1 MSLEIE
7 YKPFNKLVK
16 KIIDNRGKTC
26 PVVRSGFPL
35 IATNCILNRNLY
47 PIFENIRFVSQET
60 YETWF
65 RGHPEPGDMIFV
77 LKGTPGRVNW
87 VPDPVN
93 FCIAQDMVAIRANEQ
108 EVYPKYLFA
117 ALRSSIIQQEIE
129 NLHVGTLIPHFK
141 KSDFDK
147 LFIPCPSY
155 KMQTYIGD
163 TYFYFSQK
171 IDLLQRQNATL
182 EAMAETLFRQWFIEE
197 AQEDWEEKTLEELFD
212 ISIGRTPPRK
222 EQWHFLKSNGNIW
235 ISIKDMGGEGA
246 YISDSSEYLTAE
258 SIYKYRIPLIKKN
271 SVLLSFKMT
280 VGRVKISTQD
290 MYSNE
295 VIACFYP
302 KKGANIFVEWLY
314 IYLKTFKFDS
324 LGTTSSIVTSI
335 NMKIIRDIRVR
346 IPERVILSKFDIISR
361 KIFKKIYANQQQIRT
376 LEKLRDTLLPK
387 LMSGE
392 VRVRVDG

>member
-1 MSLEIE
+1 MSLGIE

-117 ALRSSIIQQEIE
+117 ALRSPIIQQEIE

-197 AQEDWEEKTLEELFD
+197 VQEDFRITSLSNIANFLNGLACQKYPPSNNIDKLPVLKIRELNNGISKDCDWATSD
-212 ISIGRTPPRK
+212 IK
-222 EQWHFLKSNGNIW
+222 
-235 ISIKDMGGEGA
+235 
-246 YISDSSEYLTAE
+246 SEYIVK
-258 SIYKYRIPLIKKN
+258 SGDVIF
-271 SVLLSFKMT
+271 SWSGSLL
-280 VGRVKISTQD
+280 VKIWNGEDCVLNQHLFKVTSQT
-290 MYSNE
+290 
-295 VIACFYP
+295 YP
-302 KKGANIFVEWLY
+302 KWFYFFWCKY
-314 IYLKTFKFDS
+314 HLKEF
-324 LGTTSSIVTSI
+324 I
-335 NMKIIRDIRVR
+335 
-346 IPERVILSKFDIISR
+346 IISESHATTMGHIKR
-361 KIFKKIYANQQQIRT
+361 SDLDAAEVLIPSDKRLQEMSYIMNPLWEKYITNQTQIRT

>member
-1 MSLEIE
+1 MSLGIE

-117 ALRSSIIQQEIE
+117 ALRSPIIQQEIE
-129 NLHVGTLIPHFK
+129 NLHVGTLIPHFT

-197 AQEDWEEKTLEELFD
+197 VQEDFRITSLSNIANFLNGLACQKYPPSNNIDKLPVLKIRELNNGISKDCDWATSD
-212 ISIGRTPPRK
+212 IK
-222 EQWHFLKSNGNIW
+222 
-235 ISIKDMGGEGA
+235 
-246 YISDSSEYLTAE
+246 SEYIVK
-258 SIYKYRIPLIKKN
+258 SGDVIF
-271 SVLLSFKMT
+271 SWSGSLL
-280 VGRVKISTQD
+280 VKIWNGEDCVLNQHLFKVTSQT
-290 MYSNE
+290 
-295 VIACFYP
+295 YP
-302 KKGANIFVEWLY
+302 KWFYFFWCKY
-314 IYLKTFKFDS
+314 HLKEF
-324 LGTTSSIVTSI
+324 I
-335 NMKIIRDIRVR
+335 
-346 IPERVILSKFDIISR
+346 IISESHATTMGHI
-361 KIFKKIYANQQQIRT
+361 KCPT
-376 LEKLRDTLLPK
+376 
-387 LMSGE
+387 
-392 VRVRVDG
+392 

>member
-1 MSLEIE
+1 MSLGIE

-26 PVVRSGFPL
+26 PVARSGFPL

-87 VPDPVN
+87 VPDQVN

-197 AQEDWEEKTLEELFD
+197 AQEDWEEYPLSSFIEIIGGGTPKTSEESYWNGDILWMSGGDIASSHKSFIFD
-212 ISIGRTPPRK
+212 TDKKI
-222 EQWHFLKSNGNIW
+222 
-235 ISIKDMGGEGA
+235 
-246 YISDSSEYLTAE
+246 SSEGLENSSAKLLPKFSTVITA
-258 SIYKYRIPLIKKN
+258 RG
-271 SVLLSFKMT
+271 T
-280 VGRVKISTQD
+280 VGKICLLGEQAAFSQTN
-290 MYSNE
+290 YGILPR
-295 VIACFYP
+295 IAGTPFFTFLLMSDLLC
-302 KKGANIFVEWLY
+302 
-314 IYLKTFKFDS
+314 YLKQSAYGSVFDTITRSTFEEIKFNCSTDNY
-324 LGTTSSIVTSI
+324 IVNFE
-335 NMKIIRDIRVR
+335 NM
-346 IPERVILSKFDIISR
+346 ISPFFQ
-361 KIFKKIYANQQQIRT
+361 KIFSNCRQIRT